1 MLGGMLFE
9 KDTAVK
15 RKLPLLGDLPLV
27 GGLFQHNDVVQ
38 SNSELIVFVTPFVM
52 DEAVEDISEKAR
64 NEIDDSR
71 RRLDE
76 LTSQLEATR
85 RELEEKAPKKK

>member
-1 MLGGMLFE
+1 M
-9 KDTAVK
+9 
-15 RKLPLLGDLPLV
+15 
-27 GGLFQHNDVVQ
+27 
-38 SNSELIVFVTPFVM
+38 FVTPFVM

-64 NEIDDSR
+64 NEIDGSR